1 MCASVVINGLLGL
14 GMLIGVLF
22 CLGNLDDALATPT
35 GFPFIEIF
43 RQATNSTSGGTVM
56 VSTMRPPRSLR
67 WKSIS
72 PTALTHLPQASLI
85 VSAVIFAA
93 TGFLTTASRMTWA
106 FARERGLPGST
117 WLAKVRAY
125 RMSGYRV
132 RQISR

>member
-1 MCASVVINGLLGL
+1 MCASVVINGFLGL

-22 CLGNLDDALATPT
+22 CLGNLDNALTTPT

-56 VSTMRPPRSLR
+56 VSTIRPRSLR

-72 PTALTHLPQASLI
+72 PAALTHLPKASLI

-106 FARERGLPGST
+106 FAREKGLPGST

-125 RMSGYRV
+125 RMSGHLAS
-132 RQISR
+132 QIPR

>member
-22 CLGNLDDALATPT
+22 CLGNLDDALSTPT

-56 VSTMRPPRSLR
+56 VSTPRSLR

-72 PTALTHLPQASLI
+72 PTALTHQPQASLI

-117 WLAKVRAY
+117 WLAKVR
-125 RMSGYRV
+125 V
-132 RQISR
+132 